1 MGSSASANVNDNASV
16 AGCLHV
22 CQCVT
27 RVHSQICEENSNS
40 QQAHYHDEDKAPTK
54 PTRTPESEAEFT
66 SPELQLHVDVRVV
79 EQSDNKDFI
88 HSFAP

>member
-27 RVHSQICEENSNS
+27 RVHSQICEGNSNS
-40 QQAHYHDEDKAPTK
+40 QQAHY
-54 PTRTPESEAEFT
+54 
-66 SPELQLHVDVRVV
+66 QN
-79 EQSDNKDFI
+79 DNYTLTYV
-88 HSFAP
+88 